1 MKYLKIITT
10 TILLITLAALSSKN
24 AQAQAVKFEYDAAGN
39 MIKRMADV
47 VCYADHIIEAN
58 ESNNEKLDRL
68 TTSSGKIETKSR
80 KPTFGPV
87 DVLVRKN
94 EMVEFRAEHIE
105 LKPGFSVETDASFNA
120 LIEPC
125 EQ

>member
-10 TILLITLAALSSKN
+10 TILILIALATLSSK
-24 AQAQAVKFEYDAAGN
+24 AQAVKFEYDAAGN

-47 VCYADHIIEAN
+47 VCYADHIIAAN

-87 DVLVRKN
+87 DVVVRKN

-105 LKPGFSVETDASFNA
+105 LKPGFSVELNASFNA
-120 LIEPC
+120 IIEPC